1 MFRPYMEGAAAFDP
15 EALDAMSRAFS
26 QTCNALQIF
35 AGDAHGR
42 EVIAT
47 RIVELARRGL
57 LDANALRDR
66 VVMEARIDA

>member
-1 MFRPYMEGAAAFDP
+1 MFRPYVEDAAAFDP
-15 EALDAMSRAFS
+15 PALEAMSQAFAE
-26 QTCNALQIF
+26 TCNALQIF

-42 EVIAT
+42 EVIAM